1 MVTKM
6 QSLPMMMFLLI
17 SFNLLTSFLL
27 FILI

>member
-1 MVTKM
+1 MAFPPT
-6 QSLPMMMFLLI
+6 LPMMMFLLI